1 MANIETFAKSGL
13 RNLFLV
19 LIAFSIFIDTSDHIG
34 IVVKMGKP
42 LEHTL
47 MNVNESFSMVD

>member
-34 IVVKMGKP
+34 IVVKIGWTTGAHID
-42 LEHTL
+42 EC
-47 MNVNESFSMVD
+47 